1 MGRSFRRR
9 KGISRGFPERYLHR
23 FAIDFD
29 ATRGAQGRPPSTLTQ
44 NSFDAIGRPTPIS
57 FDDSQHPVYNEYV
70 VATVGDDPMVKYATL
85 VASAL
90 LLVPGYAYA
99 VHHTMTS
106 GRPSAVLNT
115 TKCSE
120 VWKHAVPTGDT
131 LAKADAGPY
140 IVNWHMA
147 NPDNDASIDKKEFFS
162 ACRKGLVKYT
172 KY

>member
-1 MGRSFRRR
+1 
-9 KGISRGFPERYLHR
+9 L
-23 FAIDFD
+23 
-29 ATRGAQGRPPSTLTQ
+29 TRLA
-44 NSFDAIGRPTPIS
+44 AIS
-57 FDDSQHPVYNEYV
+57 FDDSQHPGYNEHV
-70 VATVGDDPMVKYATL
+70 VAPVGDDPMVKYATL
-85 VASAL
+85 LASAL
-90 LLVPGYAYA
+90 LLVPGYAHA
-99 VHHTMTS
+99 ITHTMTS
-106 GRPSAVLNT
+106 GRPSAVLSHA
-115 TKCSE
+115 KCSE